1 MITLNDIETELDTMR
16 YEDGDAL
23 STAFK
28 DSMMVLMRGLHRLP
42 DSMESIH
49 GQLDMAW
56 LRRDKD
62 DYVLTIDF
70 QEDDNIIMELIDES
84 VMRYSPS
91 IDEDAEE
98 YANRMQDSHKGMSV
112 IGADNAFNPEPYNRN
127 IDGFDN
133 GDVVLR
139 YDDSHENIKSLMT
152 IEPGTETYDILMKAL
167 EEYGG
172 KKKARKRLHDDFDDI
187 VRGEDVNGDES

>member
-1 MITLNDIETELDTMR
+1 MIALNDIENELDAMR
-16 YEDGDAL
+16 YEDGEAL

-84 VMRYSPS
+84 EMRYSPS
-91 IDEDAEE
+91 IDEDDEE
-98 YANRMQDSHKGMSV
+98 YANHIEDSHKGMSV
-112 IGADNAFNPEPYNRN
+112 IGADNAFNPEPYNTN

-133 GDVVLR
+133 GDAALG
-139 YDDSHENIKSLMT
+139 YDDSHENIK
-152 IEPGTETYDILMKAL
+152 
-167 EEYGG
+167 
-172 KKKARKRLHDDFDDI
+172 RLTLIHT
-187 VRGEDVNGDES
+187 

>member
-1 MITLNDIETELDTMR
+1 MITLNDIENELDAMR
-16 YEDGDAL
+16 YSDGQAL

-28 DSMMVLMRGLHRLP
+28 DSMMVLMRDLHRLP

-56 LRRDKD
+56 LRRDRD

-84 VMRYSPS
+84 AMRYSPS

-98 YANRMQDSHKGMSV
+98 YANRMQDSYKGMSV
-112 IGADNAFNPEPYNRN
+112 IGADNAFNPEPYNTN

-139 YDDSHENIKSLMT
+139 YDDSHENLGVLMT
-152 IEPGTETYDILMKAL
+152 IEPGTEGYDAIMKAL
-167 EEYGG
+167 EEHDS

-187 VRGEDVNGDES
+187 VKNEDIDGDES